1 MTAQNVDNPGGDPV
15 ERQVQQIAD
24 LAKKEGVEFKEQ
36 EAKQWILAM
45 TTAEHDS
52 VVAQDNQTGIFG
64 HHVSLLDFDTREL
77 EYFRRLAVKT
87 RMAKHPQVESA
98 IAIAGSAAQG
108 KVQLFP
114 GDNDFYERVNIH
126 AATEKQARHILGEI
140 VRATALRSFKEPDI
154 VLVDVDLGTYPFDVV
169 SNGRPWKAGTHIQWT
184 PTDVLNGY
192 QTVQDAQGNTIN
204 LKWEDIDAGVGF
216 VYLGWI
222 IADRQEGRIGLA
234 SNVVDATW
242 EAPDGTIEAL
252 DGSIDAFFQEIY
264 LDASEMPVFTKV
276 TSHVASDAL
285 GTYVNLMRGQVR
297 HYAHEEVNYGKVAKR
312 LYNLFRLTD
321 QLEAAAYVRELF
333 DEPQARLYQV
343 PGLLEA
349 ADAAR
354 DQRSGIEQ
362 ATVLQQ
368 LDHIIRAVIE
378 IGVGKP
384 EAELVLQLVYLRDD
398 IKDNADSP
406 DAKWHELLDAVT
418 EQCLTLINEYFR
430 ERLFALPEI
439 AEYLNGLNV

>member
-1 MTAQNVDNPGGDPV
+1 MQDFENAASDQVDPEV
-15 ERQVQQIAD
+15 KEIAD
-24 LAKKEGVEFKEQ
+24 LARKEGVEFKAV
-36 EAKQWILAM
+36 EAKNWILAM
-45 TTAEHDS
+45 ATAEGGTAVGHDEQAG
-52 VVAQDNQTGIFG
+52 VFG
-64 HHVSLLDFDTREL
+64 HRVSLLDFDTREL

-87 RMAKHPQVESA
+87 RMGKHPQVESA

-126 AATEKQARHILGEI
+126 AGTEEEARHILGEI
-140 VRATALRSFKEPDI
+140 VRETALRSFKEADI
-154 VLVDVDLGTYPFDVV
+154 VLVDVDLGVYPCDVV
-169 SNGRPWKAGTHIQWT
+169 YEGKVRRAGSHLQWT
-184 PTDVLNGY
+184 PAEVLKGF
-192 QTVQDAQGNTIN
+192 QTVQDPQGNTVT
-204 LKWEDIDAGVGF
+204 LKWEDINAGAGF

-242 EAPDGTIEAL
+242 EKPDGTIEAL
-252 DGSIDAFFQEIY
+252 DGSIDAVFQEIY

-276 TSHVASDAL
+276 TSRVAPDAL
-285 GTYVNLMRGQVR
+285 GTYINLMRGQVM

-354 DQRSGIEQ
+354 DPSSGIER
-362 ATVLQQ
+362 ATVLHQ
-368 LDHIIRAVIE
+368 LDHVIRAVIE
-378 IGVGKP
+378 IGVGKA
-384 EAELVLQLVYLRDD
+384 EADLVMQLVYLRDD

-406 DAKWHELLDAVT
+406 DAKWHELLDGVT
-418 EQCLTLINEYFR
+418 EQCLTLINDYFR
-430 ERLFALPEI
+430 ARLFALPEI
-439 AEYLNGLNV
+439 ATYLNSLNA